1 MLRVSKLDAF
11 YGSSQVLRGL
21 SLEIGPGEIVALL
34 GRNGAGRSTLA
45 KALMGLVG
53 ATGSVCWHGQEI
65 LGKTPHEIA
74 RLGLG
79 YVPETRDVF
88 PGLTVH
94 DNLVLGVKPG
104 AAAGPWSTTAVY
116 DLFPALAAR
125 RQVRAG
131 VLSGGEQQ
139 MLTLCR
145 CLMGNPQ
152 LLIVDETT
160 EGLSPQA
167 VAQVSQLLLRL
178 KAQGVA
184 VLLIEQKLQLALTI
198 SQRCYLMGH
207 GQVVL
212 EGPASELLAQ
222 PLLCQEWLAL

>member
-1 MLRVSKLDAF
+1 
-11 YGSSQVLRGL
+11 
-21 SLEIGPGEIVALL
+21 
-34 GRNGAGRSTLA
+34 
-45 KALMGLVG
+45 
-53 ATGSVCWHGQEI
+53 VCWQGQEI

-94 DNLVLGVKPG
+94 DNLRLGVKPG

-139 MLTLCR
+139 MLSLCR

-152 LLIVDETT
+152 MLIVDEPT
-160 EGLSPQA
+160 EGLAPQA

-207 GQVVL
+207 GQVVF
-212 EGPASELLAQ
+212 EGSASELLAQ
-222 PLLCQEWLAL
+222 PQLCQEWLAL

>member
-1 MLRVSKLDAF
+1 MLSVSKLQVF
-11 YGSSQVLRGL
+11 YGNSQVLRGL
-21 SLEIGPGEIVALL
+21 SLEIGRAEIVALL

-45 KALMGLVG
+45 KALMGLVP
-53 ATGSVCWHGQEI
+53 AAGSVCWQGQEI

-94 DNLVLGVKPG
+94 DNLRLGVKPG
-104 AAAGPWSTTAVY
+104 AVAGLWSIATVY
-116 DLFPALAAR
+116 ELFPALEAR

-131 VLSGGEQQ
+131 ALSGGEQQ

-152 LLIVDETT
+152 MLIVDEPT

-167 VAQVSQLLLRL
+167 VAQLSQLLLRL
-178 KAQGVA
+178 KAQGVS
-184 VLLIEQKLQLALTI
+184 VLLIEQKLQLALGI
-198 SQRCYLMGH
+198 SDRCYLMGH
-207 GQVVL
+207 GQVVFQ
-212 EGPASELLAQ
+212 GVASDLLAQ
-222 PLLCQEWLAL
+222 SAQCQEWLAL